1 MHIRPATPSDFPSA
15 ASISVLCFWNDE
27 LYDYTNPWREQ
38 HPDHFRSLFLRRHKV
53 RFVTPG
59 YLFHVAVTDE
69 GDQNHEGEGTVVAFA
84 VWERRGTSKV
94 AMVWRKDT
102 FWKRMTHVIDD
113 NGERPC
119 LTIVPVLERT
129 LLTAQESYLS
139 LLRADKS
146 LHYARLAHFLAEAK
160 SDFASIPEMW
170 KMQTLAVHP
179 NFQRRGIAS
188 MLLNWGKQ
196 QAEKE
201 GVPIGLEAS
210 ELARPLYLKNGFRKF
225 GNLHIEDF
233 PIEDVPIFLWE
244 PRGLEGRWGMKGDV
258 GE

>member
-38 HPDHFRSLFLRRHKV
+38 HPDHFRSLFLRRHKI

-59 YLFHVAVTDE
+59 YVFHVAVTDE
-69 GDQNHEGEGTVVAFA
+69 GDQNHKGEGKVVAFA
-84 VWERRGTSKV
+84 VWERTGTSKV

-102 FWKRMTHVIDD
+102 FWK
-113 NGERPC
+113 
-119 LTIVPVLERT
+119 LLERT
-129 LLTAQESYLS
+129 LLTAQEYYLS

-170 KMQTLAVHP
+170 KMQNLAVHP

-196 QAEKE
+196 QAGKE

-225 GNLHIEDF
+225 GNMHIEDF

-244 PRGLEGRWGMKGDV
+244 PRGLEGMWGMKGDV